1 MCRAVPSV
9 CLSKSVCLS
18 FHPLVYVSIIF
29 IVHLLVHMLTKADN
43 SGFFVSWSVIIGD
56 SSKIQ

>member
-1 MCRAVPSV
+1 MFTAVPLSV
-9 CLSKSVCLS
+9 CLNLFVCLFIHFS
-18 FHPLVYVSIIF
+18 MCLCVN

-43 SGFFVSWSVIIGD
+43 SGFFVSWSLIIGD